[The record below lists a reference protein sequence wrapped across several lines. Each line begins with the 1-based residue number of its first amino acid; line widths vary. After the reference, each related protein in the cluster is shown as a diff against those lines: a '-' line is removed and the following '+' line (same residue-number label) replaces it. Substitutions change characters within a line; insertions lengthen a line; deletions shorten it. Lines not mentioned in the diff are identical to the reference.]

1 MVMVSETHF
10 ADELMVALCKTKNSS
25 RAPSA
30 TPSPDAYAPTD
41 APTLSSDAPSPTP
54 TTNQYPT
61 SMGFA
66 LVERSVTV
74 TYVPVAETEANG
86 AVKSSLKRT
95 WASVE

>member
-1 MVMVSETHF
+1 
-10 ADELMVALCKTKNSS
+10 
-25 RAPSA
+25 
-30 TPSPDAYAPTD
+30 
-41 APTLSSDAPSPTP
+41 
-54 TTNQYPT
+54 
-61 SMGFA
+61 MGFA